1 MSQTC
6 EIRGTVEKIT
16 FYNAANGF
24 AVVEFNT
31 GDEMIPVVGTLFD
44 VRVGEDLRLTGSY
57 EEHASFGRQFKAT
70 AFERCPPATAAAML
84 RYLSSGGIKGIGP
97 VLAGK
102 LIDRFGAQTLE
113 VIEKEPL
120 RLTAIRGIS
129 REKALAFQAAYLK
142 QIGVREL
149 IAFAS
154 QYGISSDESMKIYH
168 ALGPGSIVKMKEN
181 PYVLCCERL
190 PFSFQRVDD
199 LAAQMGFEPGF
210 GQRLFS
216 GIEFVLRHNLSNGHT
231 CLPWDKLIEVSARLL
246 GQEEQTVNHSLS
258 SAVASGRL
266 KCFETADKRYVFLPE
281 YYDAESDAARRLHL
295 LLFAKG
301 VKLSS
306 MEKKIAA
313 VERELSL
320 TFEQRQLDAIRAVAD
335 TGLLVLTGGP
345 GTGKTTTLNAVIRVF
360 ESAGLKVGL
369 TAPTGRA
376 AKRMC
381 EVTGHEAMTIHRLLE
396 ASFDDSGRSVFA
408 RNVHNPLP
416 VDLLIVDEVSMID
429 SLLFD
434 RLLQAL
440 PFGCRLI
447 LVGDADQLP
456 SVGAGNV
463 LRDLMES
470 GCVPTVEL
478 TTVFRQAMQSAIITS
493 AHSVNRGEMPDLT
506 TRDSDF
512 FFLPVDSPRK
522 VADTVEQLV
531 TRRLPEAYGY
541 SSLSDIQVLS
551 PSRKMEV
558 GTASLNARLQSVLN
572 PPDKKK
578 REMVF
583 ASGLL
588 RQGDKVM
595 QIRNNYDILWKQGSE
610 TGSGVFNGDV
620 GELDS
625 FDPAAGIFTVRYE
638 DRVATY
644 SAEDADQLELAYA
657 ITVHKSQGSEYP
669 CVVLPIS
676 DMPPQLCYRNLLY
689 TALTRAR
696 DLLVVVGSKERLA
709 QMIANDRRVKRYSML
724 REMLR
729 EESR

>member
-1 MSQTC
+1 MGQTC

-16 FYNAANGF
+16 FYNAVNGF
-24 AVVEFNT
+24 AVIELKS
-31 GDEMIPVVGTLFD
+31 GDESIPVVGTLFD
-44 VRVGEDLRLTGSY
+44 VRVGEDLRLTGNY
-57 EEHASFGRQFKAT
+57 EEHASFGRQFKA
-70 AFERCPPATAAAML
+70 ASMERCPPETAAAML

-97 VLAGK
+97 TLARK

-129 REKALAFQAAYLK
+129 RDKALAFQAVYLK

-149 IAFAS
+149 ISYAS
-154 QYGISSDESMKIYH
+154 QYGVSSDEAMKIYR

-181 PYVLCCERL
+181 PYVLCSDCL

-199 LAAQMGFEPGF
+199 MASQMGFAPDF

-216 GIEFVLRHNLSNGHT
+216 GIAFVLRHNLSNGHT
-231 CLPWDKLIEVSARLL
+231 CLPWDKLVEVSARLL
-246 GQEEQTVNHSLS
+246 SQETDAVDRALTD
-258 SAVASGRL
+258 AVASHRL
-266 KCFETADKRYVFLPE
+266 DCFETADKRYVFLPE
-281 YYDAESDAARRLHL
+281 YYEAESDAARRLRL

-306 MEKKIAA
+306 MDKKIAA
-313 VERELSL
+313 VEKELSL
-320 TFEQRQLDAIRAVAD
+320 TFEERQLEAIRAVAD

-360 ESAGLKVGL
+360 ESVGLKVGL

-376 AKRMC
+376 AKRMS
-381 EVTGHEAMTIHRLLE
+381 EVTGHEAKTIHRLLE
-396 ASFDDSGRSVFA
+396 ASFDESGRSIFA
-408 RNVHNPLP
+408 YNVHNPLP

-429 SLLFD
+429 SILFD

-478 TTVFRQAMQSAIITS
+478 KTVFRQAMQSAIIQS

-512 FFLPVDSPRK
+512 FFLSVESPHR

-531 TRRLPEAYGY
+531 TKRLPEAYGY
-541 SSLSDIQVLS
+541 SPLTDIQVLS

-558 GTASLNARLQSVLN
+558 GTASLNARLQAALN
-572 PPDKKK
+572 PPDKGK

-583 ASGLL
+583 PSGLL
-588 RQGDKVM
+588 RPGDKVM
-595 QIRNNYDILWKQGSE
+595 QIRNNYDILWEQGDES
-610 TGSGVFNGDV
+610 GSGVFNGDV
-620 GELDS
+620 GELAS
-625 FDPAAGIFTVRYE
+625 IEPSAGLFTVRYE

-644 SAEDADQLELAYA
+644 AAEDADQLELAYA

-724 REMLR
+724 ALMLR